1 MTDIAA
7 TLDASATL
15 AATGQN
21 FRPFKPHRW
30 TVQNTPAALR
40 LVPDR
45 DGVPVIPRDDL
56 DFLLNASARDLLI
69 WRYDPRFPMERK
81 CAYPE
86 ASGYRPD
93 ELIAFLKT
101 RQPQDQARVCPLLPL
116 GPVNVMRRA
125 WFSPTRVEFFISVGV
140 GAVSAVLSFQGIMA
154 ILL

>member
-15 AATGQN
+15 AATGQH
-21 FRPFKPHRW
+21 FKPFKPHRW
-30 TVQNTPAALR
+30 TSQNTPATLR

-45 DGVPVIPRDDL
+45 EGVPVIPRDDL

-69 WRYDPRFPMERK
+69 WRYDPRFPVERR

-86 ASGYRPD
+86 AAGYRPD

-116 GPVNVMRRA
+116 GPVNAMRRR
-125 WFSPTRVEFFISVGV
+125 WLRPTRLELLISVGV
-140 GAVSAVLSFQGIMA
+140 AAVSAILSFQGIMA
-154 ILL
+154 VAL

>member
-7 TLDASATL
+7 TLDAPAKP
-15 AATGQN
+15 AAAPHQ
-21 FRPFKPHRW
+21 FRPFKPCRW
-30 TVQNTPAALR
+30 TPQNTPDKLR

-69 WRYDPRFPMERK
+69 WRYDPRFPLERK

-86 ASGYRPD
+86 TAGYRPD

-101 RQPQDQARVCPLLPL
+101 RQPQDQAHVCPVLPL
-116 GPVNVMRRA
+116 GRINAARRN
-125 WFSPTRVEFFISVGV
+125 WWPTRLEVFIA
-140 GAVSAVLSFQGIMA
+140 GAVAAVTAILSFHGIMA
-154 ILL
+154 MAG